1 VGLVEQE
8 DAKKAKAGSE
18 WDNTDAT
25 QGPVGGMSLP
35 RPDMPLRMPLLSLPV
50 EEIGGMKLLPL
61 DGPLMLM
68 PPLLEEEPLLVPPLQ
83 A

>member
-1 VGLVEQE
+1 
-8 DAKKAKAGSE
+8 
-18 WDNTDAT
+18 
-25 QGPVGGMSLP
+25 
-35 RPDMPLRMPLLSLPV
+35 MPLLSLPV

-61 DGPLMLM
+61 NGPLMLM